1 MAFSKAH
8 RFPPNT
14 YAFSLLCKALAHPA
28 RIQIINRILDN
39 DNRMTQVADL
49 AWGLPISSAALTQH
63 LKILRDMHIL
73 DCEEQPPFVFYQLN
87 QHAPGILN
95 GIRNLIFLLDNNT
108 FTDYSEIELLGQRRR
123 TGTSPL

>member
-8 RFPPNT
+8 RFTTNA

-28 RIQIINRILDN
+28 RIQIIKRILDN

-49 AWGLPISSAALTQH
+49 AWGLPISAAALTQH

-73 DCEEQPPFVFYQLN
+73 DCEENPPYVFYRLN
-87 QHAPGILN
+87 EQTPGILN
-95 GIRNLIFLLDNNT
+95 GICNLIFLMKSESVSDNK
-108 FTDYSEIELLGQRRR
+108 EVELLGRRR
-123 TGTSPL
+123 RSGTSPI